1 MIEYYANDKNGNL
14 IPVNSPQQDCWINVE
29 RPTHDEIS
37 QLAHR
42 YDFPETYISAIL
54 DDREN
59 SRVDGIDPQRP
70 ERPLHLLLQFP
81 KYEVSPLGYLSF
93 TTFPFSFIL
102 TDSAVI
108 TVSKQPATFINDFIM
123 NPDNATIRIADR
135 QDFILRFGW
144 YIAHSF
150 VHALSLSERETT
162 SLERELTTAT
172 RNEQIY
178 KIMGL
183 QKSLVLFDS
192 ALKDNRPILDQI
204 SSAQDYFN
212 GPHFHELLA
221 QIMIETDQAQSMT
234 IIQNNIL
241 EQYSNMVSSVVSNN
255 LNEVM
260 KLLTSVTLIMTI
272 PTIVGGIYGMNV
284 DLPFAHIAHAF
295 SLVMGFTIIVC
306 AITAWIL
313 KHHDWF

>member
-1 MIEYYANDKNGNL
+1 MIEYYANDSQGNL
-14 IPVNSPQQDCWINVE
+14 IPVQAPRQDCWINVE
-29 RPTHDEIS
+29 RPTHAEIQ
-37 QLAHR
+37 QLAHQ

-54 DDREN
+54 DNREN
-59 SRVDGIDPQRP
+59 SRVDGVDPQRP

-81 KYEVSPLGYLSF
+81 KYKVSPLGYLTF
-93 TTFPFSFIL
+93 ATFPFSFIL

-108 TVSKQPATFINDFIM
+108 TVSNQPATFIHDFVM
-123 NPDNATIRIADR
+123 NPDDAAIRIADR

-150 VHALSLSERETT
+150 VHALTLSEQETNR
-162 SLERELTTAT
+162 LERELTTAT

-183 QKSLVLFDS
+183 QKSLILFDN
-192 ALKDNRPILDQI
+192 ALKENRPILDQI
-204 SSAQDYFN
+204 SNADDYFN

-234 IIQNNIL
+234 VIQNNTL

-284 DLPFAHIAHAF
+284 ALPFAHLAHAF

-306 AITAWIL
+306 IITATIL
-313 KHHDWF
+313 RRHDWF